1 MGLVGQRFGHI
12 RVTAAV
18 GEGGMGEVYAGYDET
33 LQRKVALKVLHSDY
47 RLDAE
52 ARERLLREARAL
64 SRLDHP
70 NICRIHDYIDSGDSD
85 ILVLEFIDGR
95 TLDDMLAET
104 MTQAEKLRI
113 AISIAGVLEAAHR
126 AGIVH
131 RDLKPDNV
139 MLTKSGQV
147 KVLDFGLARWLKG
160 GRGHSSSDKHI
171 ALPMLHVAH
180 SEDVPGGDTAPYAT
194 PPRMDT
200 AEREYLTTVGITMGT
215 PMYMSPEQARGETL
229 TPASDMYSFGLLL
242 QVLFSGKEAH
252 AGIPDVRTVM
262 LRVARGETNPV
273 QGVAR
278 DVTALI
284 NRLKALAP
292 ADRPTAVEAL
302 ERLHFIADKP
312 RRIVRRGIAAAL
324 AVIALISAW
333 RYTVDL
339 KRERAAA
346 LAAEAVAVTE
356 RAEAQRRRG
365 QAEDLIDFMMG
376 DLHRK
381 LDPIGRLD
389 VLDAAAD
396 RAMAYMSTLRPEM
409 MTATELAQN
418 ATALDHLGEVRKA
431 QGKLPEALKAF
442 EHSLVIAQT
451 AAKKEPNNLD
461 VRFTLGQ
468 SQFWVGDTQL
478 RLGNTK
484 AALARMRDYLATSEA
499 LVRAAPKN
507 ADYQV
512 ELAYGY
518 SNVGSLLEASGD
530 LTGALEQYERCL
542 AVKQA
547 RLRTDP
553 SNADW
558 QGDLANTISKIASAL
573 QKQGRLREARARLG
587 EEQAIYASLLRADPK
602 HTAWKT
608 SLATNRTYLGTLLI
622 DLGDLEGASENLDS
636 AQVLA
641 GELVSFDRQQVTWRR
656 NLAAILGN
664 AAVVERLRGN
674 TAQARQLA
682 SQAEGLLSEAIRDAP
697 QWTDWKRD
705 LANVTLR
712 HAEALYASGDVTS
725 AKRRAE
731 SVLASV
737 PPGQAAWRITAADAS
752 ILLGRI
758 AADQG
763 RTAAARTL
771 WRQTADSLRDAKV
784 ASGGLR
790 LADRRARAL
799 LLLGAQDEA
808 RPVLEELQRTQYA
821 NPDLMRLPRIAVSAS
836 ALEKRGQENNHG

>member
-18 GEGGMGEVYAGYDET
+18 GEGGMGQVYAGFDET

-104 MTQAEKLRI
+104 MTHAEKLRI

-160 GRGHSSSDKHI
+160 GRGLSSSDKHI
-171 ALPMLHVAH
+171 AAPALHMAL
-180 SEDVPGGDTAPYAT
+180 SEDLPGGDTAPYAT
-194 PPRMDT
+194 PLRTTT

-292 ADRPTAVEAL
+292 TDRPTAVETL
-302 ERLHFIADKP
+302 ERLHFLADKP
-312 RRIVRRGIAAAL
+312 RRIAQRGVAAAL
-324 AVIALISAW
+324 AVIAVISAW

-376 DLHRK
+376 DLHSK
-381 LDPIGRLD
+381 LEPIGRLD
-389 VLDAAAD
+389 VLDAAAG
-396 RAMAYMSTLRPEM
+396 RAMGYMSTLRPEM
-409 MTATELAQN
+409 MTASELAQN
-418 ATALDHLGEVRKA
+418 ATALDHLGQVRMA
-431 QGKLPEALKAF
+431 QGKLPEALQAF
-442 EHSLVIAQT
+442 QQALLIAQT
-451 AAKKEPNNLD
+451 ATRKEPGNLD
-461 VRFTLGQ
+461 VRFTVGQ
-468 SQFWVGDTQL
+468 SQFWVGETH
-478 RLGNTK
+478 RLMGNGK
-484 AALARMRDYLATSEA
+484 GALAKMRDYLATSEA
-499 LVRAAPKN
+499 LARAAPAN
-507 ADYQV
+507 ADYQI
-512 ELAYGY
+512 EQAYGY
-518 SNVGSLLEASGD
+518 SNVGSLLEADGD
-530 LTGALEQYERCL
+530 LAGALGQYERCV
-542 AVKQA
+542 AVKRA

-553 SNADW
+553 QNRDW
-558 QGDLANTISKIASAL
+558 QGDLAQTINKIAFVL
-573 QKQGRLREARARLG
+573 QKQGRLRDARARFG
-587 EEQAIYASLLRADPK
+587 EEQAIYAALVRSDPK
-602 HTAWKT
+602 NTEWKS
-608 SLATNRTYLGTLLI
+608 SLVASHAYLGSLLI
-622 DLGDLEGASENLDS
+622 DLGELDAAAEQLAGAQSNASE
-636 AQVLA
+636 
-641 GELVSFDRQQVTWRR
+641 LVAFDRQQVSWRR
-656 NLAAILGN
+656 DLGAVLGN
-664 AAVVERLRGN
+664 FAVVERLTGHFAESRRY
-674 TAQARQLA
+674 AARAEELFELA
-682 SQAEGLLSEAIRDAP
+682 SI
-697 QWTDWKRD
+697 TI
-705 LANVTLR
+705 R
-712 HAEALYASGDVTS
+712 HAEALYASDDLAA

-731 SVLASV
+731 SVLASI
-737 PPGQAAWRITAADAS
+737 PPDAPSWRLTAVDAE

-763 RTAAARTL
+763 RVAAAHAG
-771 WRQTADSLRDAKV
+771 WRRTADSLRDVTV

-790 LADRRARAL
+790 LLDRRARAL
-799 LLLGAQDEA
+799 LLLGEEGDAK
-808 RPVLEELQRTQYA
+808 PILEELQRLQYA
-821 NPDLMRLPRIAVSAS
+821 NPDLMRLPHVAANGTSQMREEDSHG
-836 ALEKRGQENNHG
+836 RRNNRSELGS

>member
-1 MGLVGQRFGHI
+1 
-12 RVTAAV
+12 
-18 GEGGMGEVYAGYDET
+18 MGEVYAGYDET

-70 NICRIHDYIDSGDSD
+70 NICRIYDYIDSGDSD
-85 ILVLEFIDGR
+85 LLVLEFIDGR
-95 TLDDMLAET
+95 TLDDMLADT
-104 MTQAEKLRI
+104 MTLAEKLRI

-139 MLTKSGQV
+139 MLTNSGQV

-171 ALPMLHVAH
+171 ALPTLHVAH
-180 SEDVPGGDTAPYAT
+180 GEDVPGGVTAPYAS
-194 PPRMDT
+194 PPRMAT

-292 ADRPTAVEAL
+292 TDRPTAVETL
-302 ERLHFIADKP
+302 ERLHFLADKP
-312 RRIVRRGIAAAL
+312 RRIARRGIAAAL
-324 AVIALISAW
+324 ALIAVISAW

-381 LDPIGRLD
+381 LEPIGRLD
-389 VLDAAAD
+389 VLDAAAG

-409 MTATELAQN
+409 MTASELAQN
-418 ATALDHLGEVRKA
+418 ATALDHLGQVRMA
-431 QGKLPEALKAF
+431 QGKLPEALQAF
-442 EHSLVIAQT
+442 EQALLIAQT
-451 AAKKEPNNLD
+451 ATRKEPGNLD
-461 VRFTLGQ
+461 VRFTVGQ
-468 SQFWVGDTQL
+468 SQFWVGETH
-478 RLGNTK
+478 RLMGNGK
-484 AALARMRDYLATSEA
+484 GALAKMRDYLATSEA
-499 LVRAAPKN
+499 LARAAPAN
-507 ADYQV
+507 ADFQI

-518 SNVGSLLEASGD
+518 SNVGSLLEADGD
-530 LTGALEQYERCL
+530 LAGALGQYERCV
-542 AVKQA
+542 AVKRA
-547 RLRTDP
+547 RLRTNP
-553 SNADW
+553 QNRDW
-558 QGDLANTISKIASAL
+558 QADLAQTINKIAFVL
-573 QKQGRLREARARLG
+573 QQQGRLRDARERYG
-587 EEQAIYASLLRADPK
+587 EEQAIYAALVRSDPK
-602 HTAWKT
+602 HTAWK
-608 SLATNRTYLGTLLI
+608 SSFVASHAYLGSLFV
-622 DLGDLEGASENLDS
+622 DLGDLDAAAEHFAGAESNAS
-636 AQVLA
+636 
-641 GELVSFDRQQVTWRR
+641 ELVSFDRQQVSWRR
-656 NLAAILGN
+656 DLAAVLGNLAMIERMRGHSAASLKFGARAEALLGDAIH
-664 AAVVERLRGN
+664 
-674 TAQARQLA
+674 Q
-682 SQAEGLLSEAIRDAP
+682 AP
-697 QWTDWKRD
+697 QWTDWRRD
-705 LANVTLR
+705 LANITL
-712 HAEALYASGDVTS
+712 HYANALYSSGDL
-725 AKRRAE
+725 AAARRRAQ

-737 PPGQAAWRITAADAS
+737 PPDQAAWRITVAEAK

-758 AADQG
+758 DADQG
-763 RTAAARTL
+763 HAGAARVA
-771 WRQTADSLRDAKV
+771 WRQTADALRGV
-784 ASGGLR
+784 TVSSGGPR
-790 LADRRARAL
+790 LLDRRVRAL
-799 LLLGAQDEA
+799 LLLGAEEEA
-808 RPVLEELQRTQYA
+808 RPILEELHRLQYA
-821 NPDLMRLPRIAVSAS
+821 NPDLMRFPQFAANART
-836 ALEKRGQENNHG
+836 

>member
-33 LQRKVALKVLHSDY
+33 LQRKVALKVLHSDH

-160 GRGHSSSDKHI
+160 GRGLSSSDKHI
-171 ALPMLHVAH
+171 AAPALQIARNHD
-180 SEDVPGGDTAPYAT
+180 DVPVGDTAPYAT
-194 PPRMDT
+194 PSRMAT

-252 AGIPDVRTVM
+252 EGIPDVRSVM

-292 ADRPTAVEAL
+292 TDRPTAVETL
-302 ERLHFIADKP
+302 ERLHFLADKP
-312 RRIVRRGIAAAL
+312 RRIVRRGVAAAL

-381 LDPIGRLD
+381 LEPIGRLD
-389 VLDAAAD
+389 VLDAAAG

-409 MTATELAQN
+409 MTATELEQN
-418 ATALDHLGEVRKA
+418 ATALDHLGQVRMA
-431 QGKLPEALKAF
+431 QGKLPEALQAF
-442 EHSLVIAQT
+442 EQALLIAQT
-451 AAKKEPNNLD
+451 ATRKEPGNLD
-461 VRFTLGQ
+461 VRFTVGQ
-468 SQFWVGDTQL
+468 SQFWVGETH
-478 RLGNTK
+478 RLMGNGK
-484 AALARMRDYLATSEA
+484 GALAKMRDYLATSEA
-499 LVRAAPKN
+499 LARAAPKN

-518 SNVGSLLEASGD
+518 SNVGSLLEADGD
-530 LTGALEQYERCL
+530 LAGALEQYERGV
-542 AVKQA
+542 AVKRA

-553 SNADW
+553 QNRDW
-558 QGDLANTISKIASAL
+558 QGDLAQTINKIAFVL
-573 QKQGRLREARARLG
+573 QKQGRLRDARARFG
-587 EEQAIYASLLRADPK
+587 EEQAMYAALVRSDPK
-602 HTAWKT
+602 NTQWK
-608 SLATNRTYLGTLLI
+608 SSFVASHAYLGSLLI
-622 DLGDLEGASENLDS
+622 DLGELEAAAEQLAGAHSNASE
-636 AQVLA
+636 
-641 GELVSFDRQQVTWRR
+641 LVAFDRQQVSWRR
-656 NLAAILGN
+656 DLGAVLGN
-664 AAVVERLRGN
+664 FAVVERLRGHPAESQRFA
-674 TAQARQLA
+674 AQAEALFT
-682 SQAEGLLSEAIRDAP
+682 EAIREAP
-697 QWTDWKRD
+697 QWTEWRRE
-705 LANVTLR
+705 LASITIR
-712 HAEALYASGDVTS
+712 HAETLYASGDLIA

-737 PPGQAAWRITAADAS
+737 PPDAPSWRLTAADAA

-758 AADQG
+758 AADEG
-763 RTAAARTL
+763 RVAAARAG
-771 WRQTADSLRDAKV
+771 WRRTADSLRDVTV

-790 LADRRARAL
+790 LLDRRARAL
-799 LLLGAQDEA
+799 LLLGEEKDA
-808 RPVLEELQRTQYA
+808 RPILEELHRLQYA
-821 NPDLMRLPRIAVSAS
+821 NPDLMRFPQFAANARP
-836 ALEKRGQENNHG
+836 